1 MKRYIWFLIII
12 GILFALSAPILFTQ
26 KWSNIDFMETGQI
39 GDTIGGTTAPI
50 IGLLSVLLL
59 FYTLWE
65 QIEFNKKQKE
75 ISIDEQFKS
84 TFFNLLQ
91 TQRDILERV
100 SGKFTKLGLFVYEE
114 YPQHNNDIKIM
125 KENKEWATVKN
136 KPIEVESRGLE
147 FFKLAKEQLQ
157 LIFYSLDSK
166 EYYKGYNI
174 EEAYEAEMDLEGK
187 IIRGCNI
194 PSEIEKEQDILIRNT
209 RKPFRISY
217 INDKY
222 KISQKLHS
230 EYQSMSIEKKIA
242 LGYAFFFN
250 NYENIGYYF
259 RHLYRILKF
268 IKMSEDEKLE
278 IWKGKA
284 SEAEKE
290 NIHNQF
296 KQYAQFIQA
305 QMSIDELLL
314 LFYNSFLF
322 DKAKEL
328 IIYYDLLENLT
339 IQNLIKNDHNCIDDL
354 KLKDKKN
361 LFLNLLKNTQ

>member
-1 MKRYIWFLIII
+1 MYKRQIWFLIII

-100 SGKFTKLGLFVYEE
+100 SGKFTRLGLFVYEE

-125 KENKEWATVKN
+125 KGNKGWATVKN
-136 KPIEVESRGLE
+136 KPIDVESRGLE

-166 EYYKGYNI
+166 EYC
-174 EEAYEAEMDLEGK
+174 L
-187 IIRGCNI
+187 
-194 PSEIEKEQDILIRNT
+194 
-209 RKPFRISY
+209 
-217 INDKY
+217 
-222 KISQKLHS
+222 
-230 EYQSMSIEKKIA
+230 
-242 LGYAFFFN
+242 
-250 NYENIGYYF
+250 
-259 RHLYRILKF
+259 LYT
-268 IKMSEDEKLE
+268 SD
-278 IWKGKA
+278 A
-284 SEAEKE
+284 A
-290 NIHNQF
+290 
-296 KQYAQFIQA
+296 
-305 QMSIDELLL
+305 
-314 LFYNSFLF
+314 
-322 DKAKEL
+322 
-328 IIYYDLLENLT
+328 
-339 IQNLIKNDHNCIDDL
+339 DD
-354 KLKDKKN
+354 
-361 LFLNLLKNTQ
+361 